1 MCMNEQK
8 NSIPS
13 AKLISHVLIDFSSEA
28 EMELF
33 INYVEKTGVNF
44 YENMKKI
51 GLMRFRLNQVWNKE
65 GGFALSTLFEYKDEN
80 AYVKGQ
86 KVIEKHFTLDRKDGG
101 VDSEFSLEPAE
112 LKMLVDE
119 SKRAFKSI
127 GKIFI
132 GITEEEKSSLRFKR
146 SIYVVNDMKKN
157 EKFLRLSRII

>member
-1 MCMNEQK
+1 MSKKLMEEQK

-33 INYVEKTGVNF
+33 INYVEKTGSNF

-65 GGFALSTLFEYKDEN
+65 GGYALSTLFEYEDEN

-86 KVIEKHFTLDRKDGG
+86 KVIEKHFKENENFFKKITVKRLTTRTLNLLD
-101 VDSEFSLEPAE
+101 
-112 LKMLVDE
+112 
-119 SKRAFKSI
+119 
-127 GKIFI
+127 
-132 GITEEEKSSLRFKR
+132 
-146 SIYVVNDMKKN
+146 YNY
-157 EKFLRLSRII
+157 

>member
-1 MCMNEQK
+1 MSKKLMEEQK

-33 INYVEKTGVNF
+33 INYVEKTGSNF
-44 YENMKKI
+44 YESMKKI

-86 KVIEKHFTLDRKDGG
+86 KVIEKHFKENDNFFKKITVKRLTTRTLNLLD
-101 VDSEFSLEPAE
+101 
-112 LKMLVDE
+112 
-119 SKRAFKSI
+119 
-127 GKIFI
+127 
-132 GITEEEKSSLRFKR
+132 
-146 SIYVVNDMKKN
+146 YNY
-157 EKFLRLSRII
+157 

>member
-1 MCMNEQK
+1 MKMSKKLMEEQE

-33 INYVEKTGVNF
+33 INYVEKTGSNF
-44 YENMKKI
+44 YESMKKI

-86 KVIEKHFTLDRKDGG
+86 KVIEKHFKENENFFKKITVKRLTTRTLNLLD
-101 VDSEFSLEPAE
+101 
-112 LKMLVDE
+112 
-119 SKRAFKSI
+119 
-127 GKIFI
+127 
-132 GITEEEKSSLRFKR
+132 
-146 SIYVVNDMKKN
+146 YNY
-157 EKFLRLSRII
+157 

>member
-1 MCMNEQK
+1 MSKKLMEEQE

-33 INYVEKTGVNF
+33 INYVEKTGSNF

-65 GGFALSTLFEYKDEN
+65 GGFALSTLFEYEDEN

-86 KVIEKHFTLDRKDGG
+86 KVIEKHFKENENFFKKITVKRLTTRTLNLLD
-101 VDSEFSLEPAE
+101 
-112 LKMLVDE
+112 
-119 SKRAFKSI
+119 
-127 GKIFI
+127 
-132 GITEEEKSSLRFKR
+132 
-146 SIYVVNDMKKN
+146 YNY
-157 EKFLRLSRII
+157 

>member
-1 MCMNEQK
+1 MSKKLMDEQK

-33 INYVEKTGVNF
+33 INYVEKTGSNF

-65 GGFALSTLFEYKDEN
+65 GGFALSTLFEYEDEN

-86 KVIEKHFTLDRKDGG
+86 KVIEKHFKENENFFKKITVKRLTTRTLNLLD
-101 VDSEFSLEPAE
+101 
-112 LKMLVDE
+112 
-119 SKRAFKSI
+119 
-127 GKIFI
+127 
-132 GITEEEKSSLRFKR
+132 
-146 SIYVVNDMKKN
+146 YNY
-157 EKFLRLSRII
+157 

>member
-1 MCMNEQK
+1 MSKKLMEEQK

-33 INYVEKTGVNF
+33 INYVEKTGSNF

-65 GGFALSTLFEYKDEN
+65 GGFALSTLFEYEDEN

-86 KVIEKHFTLDRKDGG
+86 KVIEKHFRENENFFKKITVKRLTTRTLNLLD
-101 VDSEFSLEPAE
+101 
-112 LKMLVDE
+112 
-119 SKRAFKSI
+119 
-127 GKIFI
+127 
-132 GITEEEKSSLRFKR
+132 
-146 SIYVVNDMKKN
+146 YNY
-157 EKFLRLSRII
+157 

>member
-1 MCMNEQK
+1 MSKKLMEEQK

-33 INYVEKTGVNF
+33 INYVEKTGSNF
-44 YENMKKI
+44 YESMKKI

-86 KVIEKHFTLDRKDGG
+86 KVIEKHFKENENFFKKITVKRLTTRTLNLLD
-101 VDSEFSLEPAE
+101 
-112 LKMLVDE
+112 
-119 SKRAFKSI
+119 
-127 GKIFI
+127 
-132 GITEEEKSSLRFKR
+132 
-146 SIYVVNDMKKN
+146 YNY
-157 EKFLRLSRII
+157 

>member
-1 MCMNEQK
+1 MNEHK

-33 INYVEKTGVNF
+33 INYVEKTGSNF
-44 YENMKKI
+44 YENMKKV

-86 KVIEKHFTLDRKDGG
+86 KVIEKHFK
-101 VDSEFSLEPAE
+101 ENENF
-112 LKMLVDE
+112 
-119 SKRAFKSI
+119 F
-127 GKIFI
+127 
-132 GITEEEKSSLRFKR
+132 
-146 SIYVVNDMKKN
+146 KKN
-157 EKFLRLSRII
+157 YCKKINY